1 MENNGFHMPDTQT
14 ASEDQIWGKSTIRS
28 LRLKPVV
35 TIKTSDDVASAIEIM
50 SDNGYDQLP
59 VLDDKQKLVGLVTL
73 GNLLSFMSHGR
84 ATPQT
89 HVSKVMFDFTKIKEV
104 ITYPHKIGSV
114 KPTLKATNGNS
125 GPKDTP
131 RPSGVKRRYDEI
143 TLDTSLSA
151 LSRFFEHNSAGI
163 VTERRQDGDGFIP
176 IHVVT
181 KVDLLSSLVKKGKVD
196 L

>member
-1 MENNGFHMPDTQT
+1 M
-14 ASEDQIWGKSTIRS
+14 WGNTTIRS
-28 LRLKPVV
+28 LRLKPVL
-35 TIKTSDDVASAIEIM
+35 TIKSTDDVASAIEIM

-59 VLDDKQKLVGLVTL
+59 VLNDKQKLVGLVTL
-73 GNLLSFMSHGR
+73 GNLLSFISHGR

-104 ITYPHKIGSV
+104 VTDPHKIGSV
-114 KPTLKATNGNS
+114 KQTPKATNGNS
-125 GPKDTP
+125 AHNDANG
-131 RPSGVKRRYDEI
+131 SGGINKRRYDEI
-143 TLDTSLSA
+143 TLDTPLSA

-181 KVDLLSSLVKKGKVD
+181 KVDLLSSLVKRGKA
-196 L
+196 